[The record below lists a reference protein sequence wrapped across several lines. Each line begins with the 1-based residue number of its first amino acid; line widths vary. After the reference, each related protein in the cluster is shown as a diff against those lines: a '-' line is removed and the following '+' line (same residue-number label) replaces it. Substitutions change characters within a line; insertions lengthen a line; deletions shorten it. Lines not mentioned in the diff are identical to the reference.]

1 MLLLRAYGPDDS
13 SASPTVKSVYAC
25 LRDGLVVSFFIA
37 EDGTMTMQVTNPES
51 QTIEITSKGIVRMF
65 ASHLHAKA
73 EENEDSPGRKLTCN
87 SFLCYWMSNDLSEIK

>member
-1 MLLLRAYGPDDS
+1 MILLRAYGPDDS
-13 SASPTVKSVYAC
+13 SESPSVKGVYAC

-37 EDGTMTMQVTNPES
+37 EEGTMTMQVTNPES

-73 EENEDSPGRKLTCN
+73 EENQHSAGRKPTCHFSLLFAFQSTDN
-87 SFLCYWMSNDLSEIK
+87 